1 MRVPFLLLTIQ
12 AVIIFCDWLTTR
24 LRGEIPHRQ

>member
-1 MRVPFLLLTIQ
+1 MRVPFLLLTVY

-24 LRGEIPHRQ
+24 LRGEIPRQ